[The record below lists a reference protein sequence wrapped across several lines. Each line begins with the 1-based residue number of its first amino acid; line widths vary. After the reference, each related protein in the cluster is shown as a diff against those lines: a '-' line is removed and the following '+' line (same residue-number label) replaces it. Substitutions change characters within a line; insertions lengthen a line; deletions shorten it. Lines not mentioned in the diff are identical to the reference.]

1 MVILYIWNNSTR
13 ICILKLMDKAQKNI
27 FRPCLKLY
35 WGLLK
40 NLSNE
45 WKLDLIEKLSQS
57 VRENIDFTTDQM
69 ELAFGAWEDERPADQ
84 LIIEL
89 TSSRR

>member
-1 MVILYIWNNSTR
+1 
-13 ICILKLMDKAQKNI
+13 MDKAQKNI
-27 FRPCLKLY
+27 LNLY

-57 VRENIDFTTDQM
+57 VRENIDSTTDQM
-69 ELAFGAWEDERPADQ
+69 ELAFGAWEDERSADQ
-84 LIIEL
+84 LIGEL
-89 TSSRR
+89 TSNRR

>member
-1 MVILYIWNNSTR
+1 
-13 ICILKLMDKAQKNI
+13 MDKAQKNI
-27 FRPCLKLY
+27 LNLY

-57 VRENIDFTTDQM
+57 VRENIDSTTDQM
-69 ELAFGAWEDERPADQ
+69 ELAFGAWEDERSADQ
-84 LIIEL
+84 LIGEL
-89 TSSRR
+89 TSNRRFNREIEEF